1 MLNIN
6 TQKQK
11 QNKKINKQKTTTTQY
26 KFNIIA
32 IITCYTNYIVV
43 FFSSNYCNGC
53 KKKSTHTQSKER
65 RSKNKILKQ

>member
-11 QNKKINKQKTTTTQY
+11 QNKKKKKKNNNNTVQIQH
-26 KFNIIA
+26 
-32 IITCYTNYIVV
+32 
-43 FFSSNYCNGC
+43 YCNNYMLYKLYC
-53 KKKSTHTQSKER
+53 CFFLAQITVMDVKKSTHTQSKER

>member
-11 QNKKINKQKTTTTQY
+11 QNQKIKKQKTTTTQY

-32 IITCYTNYIVV
+32 IITCYANYIGV
-43 FFSSNYCNGC
+43 FFLAQITVMDV
-53 KKKSTHTQSKER
+53 KKKHTHA
-65 RSKNKILKQ
+65 KQRKTKQK